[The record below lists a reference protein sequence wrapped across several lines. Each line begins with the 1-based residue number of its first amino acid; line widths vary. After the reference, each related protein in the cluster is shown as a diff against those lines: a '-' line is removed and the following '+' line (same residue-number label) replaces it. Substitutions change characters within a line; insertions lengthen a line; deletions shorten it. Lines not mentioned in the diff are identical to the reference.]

1 MPRTPETV
9 YFEGASVFDACIL
22 AQFDLCQRLED
33 LADSLPFKVDT
44 RAAAILAK
52 QLQSTLCRC
61 HRLEET
67 IIFPLLLKKD
77 TKIHTVLDRL
87 RHEHQEDEDHAR
99 DIQESIQAFVTAA
112 HKEDAERLGYML
124 RCMFIPLR
132 RHLAFECDYVMPFL
146 LPTASQ

>member
-22 AQFDLCQRLED
+22 AQFDLCQRLEN
-33 LADSLPFKVDT
+33 LADSLPF
-44 RAAAILAK
+44 
-52 QLQSTLCRC
+52 
-61 HRLEET
+61 
-67 IIFPLLLKKD
+67 
-77 TKIHTVLDRL
+77 LDRL